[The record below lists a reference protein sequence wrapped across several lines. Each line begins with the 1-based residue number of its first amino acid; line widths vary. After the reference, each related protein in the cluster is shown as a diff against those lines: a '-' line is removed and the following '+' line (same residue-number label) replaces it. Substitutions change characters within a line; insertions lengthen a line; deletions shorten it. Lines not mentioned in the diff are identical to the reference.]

1 MFGNSVNLVL
11 NGPATDFT
19 PDTTPPYLVSY
30 ALDCN
35 RANNTGELRLSFSE
49 SVNAST
55 FDLTKLVF
63 QDAALQTFKVR
74 LATTGVDQIGGN
86 HSTVISTTSSTEIF
100 VWIMVTDMNKMKATG
115 LIALSSA
122 TTYLTID
129 SNLVKDMSGNPL
141 VPILDG
147 NGRLVTTHISDQFRP
162 ILQSF
167 DINMNTGGIIMTFDE
182 PINRSTIKVSSFT
195 IQNAYSQTISFTLIG
210 TAGI

>member
-1 MFGNSVNLVL
+1 MAQMFLVVATSSSCVLTGGFFSVVLPIFDQTISFTLLKADVDAIKLIYTIARSTQSSYVTIDPSAIRDMFGNSVNLVL

-74 LATTGVDQIGGN
+74 LATAGVDQIGVN
-86 HSTVISTTSSTEIF
+86 HSNVISTTSSTEIF
-100 VWIMVTDMNKMKATG
+100 VWIM
-115 LIALSSA
+115 
-122 TTYLTID
+122 
-129 SNLVKDMSGNPL
+129 
-141 VPILDG
+141 
-147 NGRLVTTHISDQFRP
+147 
-162 ILQSF
+162 
-167 DINMNTGGIIMTFDE
+167 
-182 PINRSTIKVSSFT
+182 
-195 IQNAYSQTISFTLIG
+195 SQI
-210 TAGI
+210 